1 MRKQEELQKECENKK
16 EQVDELENTKNTLNQ
31 RIFKQENELM
41 KERETIQNKQHEISK
56 LQEEAVKNDRSAKL
70 FEASKQNLNNTIED
84 NKALIKKLEEE
95 KAKALL
101 DNETAQVRIDKLDAT
116 KHKIEM
122 SLDTKTRDF
131 TLMENLKD

>member
-56 LQEEAVKNDRSAKL
+56 L
-70 FEASKQNLNNTIED
+70 
-84 NKALIKKLEEE
+84 
-95 KAKALL
+95 
-101 DNETAQVRIDKLDAT
+101 
-116 KHKIEM
+116 
-122 SLDTKTRDF
+122 
-131 TLMENLKD
+131 